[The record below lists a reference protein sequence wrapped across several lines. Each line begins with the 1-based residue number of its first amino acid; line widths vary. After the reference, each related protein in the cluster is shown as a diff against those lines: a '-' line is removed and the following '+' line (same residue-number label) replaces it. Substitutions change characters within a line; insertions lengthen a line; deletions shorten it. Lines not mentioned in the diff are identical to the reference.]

1 MHELGGTK
9 WALLLYRN
17 SVRETDMSL
26 DAAILYTD
34 YSVTLPREIEYI
46 WRHPTSR
53 PSLIFYVN
61 RYIPLFGDF
70 GIAMYG

>member
-1 MHELGGTK
+1 
-9 WALLLYRN
+9 
-17 SVRETDMSL
+17 MSL

-34 YSVTLPREIEYI
+34 YAVTLPREIEYI